1 MAAVQPRGL
10 NGGDEELRTVG
21 AGACVSHCQ
30 QVGLGE
36 GELGVNLILELVA
49 GATNAHAQGVA
60 TLNHEVLD
68 DAVEHDV
75 LVQGGVHDF
84 TGAGVLPLAG
94 TVGQA
99 DEVLDSQGCVVTE
112 QVHDDVTV
120 VGVDSCLSSCISH
133 GSIVARGGA
142 HSPSNMFFRPGRTV
156 GRAFWAGIEY
166 PER

>member
-1 MAAVQPRGL
+1 MAAVQPGGL

-36 GELGVNLILELVA
+36 GELGVNLVLELVA
-49 GATNAHAQGVA
+49 GAANAHAQGVA

-84 TGAGVLPLAG
+84 TGAGVLPLTGA
-94 TVGQA
+94 VSEA
-99 DEVLDSQGCVVTE
+99 DEVLNSQRCVVAE
-112 QVHDDVTV
+112 ELDDDVTV